1 MSHLTTIPIAKARMR
16 TKRKKTRRKKLK
28 MRKTRMERDHRGKD
42 PGKVQL
48 GLKSVVKRTM
58 AE

>member
-16 TKRKKTRRKKLK
+16 TKRRKTRRKRSM
-28 MRKTRMERDHRGKD
+28 MRKMRMERDHRGRD